1 VEEPRHLSVMA
12 EEALGFLKPR
22 AGGIYVDA
30 TLGGGGHALKIL
42 TSVPGARLIAIDQDA
57 EAITRCKPILEP
69 FKEQV
74 SFVED
79 NFRNIS
85 EIVQRE
91 GLDGV
96 DGILADIGLSTFQLE
111 SVARGFSFMKDA
123 RLDMRM
129 DTTLE
134 TTAYDLVNNLSA
146 SELERIFSKYGEE
159 RFSRRIARAIVA
171 KRAER
176 EIETTIELRELIHG
190 SVPAKFKRGKID
202 PATRV
207 FQALRIAVNDEL
219 ASLEEFLDGSVESL
233 NPGGALVVI
242 SFHSL
247 EDRIVKR
254 KFREL
259 SRDCICPPRIPQCV
273 CSHERKL
280 ELLTRKPVKPTE
292 IEVASNP
299 RARSAK
305 LRAAVRC

>member
-1 VEEPRHLSVMA
+1 MCD
-12 EEALGFLKPR
+12 EALGFLKPR

-42 TSVPGARLIAIDQDA
+42 TSAPGVRLIAIDQDA
-57 EAITRCKPILEP
+57 EAIARCKPILEP

-74 SFVED
+74 SFVGD

-91 GLDGV
+91 GLSGV

-111 SVARGFSFMKDA
+111 SKARGFSFMKDA

-129 DTTLE
+129 DKTLK

-159 RFSRRIARAIVA
+159 RFSRRI
-171 KRAER
+171 
-176 EIETTIELRELIHG
+176 
-190 SVPAKFKRGKID
+190 
-202 PATRV
+202 
-207 FQALRIAVNDEL
+207 
-219 ASLEEFLDGSVESL
+219 
-233 NPGGALVVI
+233 VI

-273 CSHERKL
+273 CSHEKKL
-280 ELLTRKPVKPTE
+280 ELLTRKVVKPTE